1 MERSSLSSIDSEVDE
16 LIACGTKSEEECSDQ
31 LVSEIHPDLFFRRN
45 SVNLV
50 CGRRGSGKTYLLM
63 RELLKC
69 LMLGHN
75 EYTQLFYISSK
86 YSDDTVQKFQPLLE
100 KYIQFSWIETK
111 DALQLITALE
121 FGKANLNEPKFRECL
136 NAQSLPEGVIP
147 NTFLVFDDAINVF
160 SKPSELMKKLFQNR
174 QSRITAF
181 VVIQDVQGMSSSFKS
196 NIDSMVLFGSF
207 SAQKFQV
214 LTYQLPPVEGFNFS
228 TYSQLTNKDCVLI
241 DFQTSSI
248 QYRLREKEVLSR
260 SSLDDWT

>member
-1 MERSSLSSIDSEVDE
+1 MENYSGIDDEVDE
-16 LIACGTKSEEECSDQ
+16 LIAYETNCDDNSDQ
-31 LVSEIHPDLFFRRN
+31 LVSQISPDLFFRRN
-45 SVNLV
+45 SVN
-50 CGRRGSGKTYLLM
+50 CIIGKRGSGKTYLLM

-69 LMLGHN
+69 LMLGHT

-86 YSDDTVQKFQPLLE
+86 YSDDTVKKFQPLLE
-100 KYIQFSWIETK
+100 KYIQFSWVETK

-121 FGKANLNEPKFRECL
+121 YGKANIEEPNFRQCM
-136 NAQSLPEGVIP
+136 NAEGLTSDIVP
-147 NTFLVFDDAINVF
+147 NTFLIFDDAINVF

-214 LTYQLPPVEGFNFS
+214 LTYQMPPVEGFNFS
-228 TYSQLTNKDCVLI
+228 TYAQLSNKDCVII
-241 DFQTSSI
+241 DFQNNSI
-248 QYRLREKEVLSR
+248 QYRFR
-260 SSLDDWT
+260 D